1 MYRESLEG
9 MIVALKLVW
18 CCRVE
23 IEADMKII
31 TEGILSVFLDY
42 FKTFL

>member
-1 MYRESLEG
+1 
-9 MIVALKLVW
+9 
-18 CCRVE
+18 VE

-42 FKTFL
+42 FKTFLWN